1 MDEFEM
7 TLALQ
12 FTPQTAFSMLGALVG
27 SLISADVKRY
37 GWRLTILFTIVAS
50 VVGGA
55 MSEYLVHEKNIVQI
69 WVLFTM
75 NVPTGMMVGT
85 TLDVVRIASPRMIEK
100 LVNTVGDNTVNI
112 VSNAVKNKLE
122 SVTGGVVSSKE
133 STDTPTNDNN
143 LSVDNTENSD
153 IINKR

>member
-69 WVLFTM
+69 WVLFAL
-75 NVPTGMMVGT
+75 NVPTGMVVGT

-122 SVTGGVVSSKE
+122 TVTGGVPV
-133 STDTPTNDNN
+133 DTSTNDNN
-143 LSVDNTENSD
+143 LSVDNTENSN
-153 IINKR
+153 IINKG

>member
-12 FTPQTAFSMLGALVG
+12 FTPQTVFSMLGALVG

-55 MSEYLVHEKNIVQI
+55 MSEYLVNEKI
-69 WVLFTM
+69 WALFAL
-75 NVPTGMMVGT
+75 NVPTGMVVGT
-85 TLDVVRIASPRMIEK
+85 TLDVIRIASPRMIEK
-100 LVNTVGDNTVNI
+100 LVTTVGDNTVNI
-112 VSNAVKNKLE
+112 VSSAVKNKLE
-122 SVTGGVVSSKE
+122 SVTGVVS
-133 STDTPTNDNN
+133 DTPTQDNN

-153 IINKR
+153 IINKRYNKG

>member
-12 FTPQTAFSMLGALVG
+12 FTPQTVFSMLGALVG

-69 WVLFTM
+69 WVLFAL
-75 NVPTGMMVGT
+75 NVPTGMVVGT
-85 TLDVVRIASPRMIEK
+85 TLDVIRIASPRMIEK
-100 LVNTVGDNTVNI
+100 LVTTVGDNTVNI
-112 VSNAVKNKLE
+112 VSSAVKNKLE
-122 SVTGGVVSSKE
+122 TVTGGV
-133 STDTPTNDNN
+133 STGTSTQDNN
-143 LSVDNTENSD
+143 LSIDNTENSD

>member
-12 FTPQTAFSMLGALVG
+12 FTPQTVFSMLGALVG

-37 GWRLTILFTIVAS
+37 GWRLTILFTIVAA

-69 WVLFTM
+69 WVLFAL
-75 NVPTGMMVGT
+75 NVPTGMVVGT

-122 SVTGGVVSSKE
+122 IVTGGVS
-133 STDTPTNDNN
+133 PNDYTKDNK
-143 LSVDNTENSD
+143 LSVNNTENSN
-153 IINKR
+153 IINKG

>member
-12 FTPQTAFSMLGALVG
+12 FTPQTVFSMLGALVG

-50 VVGGA
+50 GVGGA
-55 MSEYLVHEKNIVQI
+55 MSEYLVNEKI
-69 WVLFTM
+69 WVLFVL
-75 NVPTGMMVGT
+75 NVPTGMVVGT

-112 VSNAVKNKLE
+112 VSSAVKNKLE
-122 SVTGGVVSSKE
+122 SVTGGVSI
-133 STDTPTNDNN
+133 DTSAQGNN

>member
-12 FTPQTAFSMLGALVG
+12 STPQTVFSMLGALVG

-55 MSEYLVHEKNIVQI
+55 MSEYLAHEKNI
-69 WVLFTM
+69 WVLFAL
-75 NVPTGMMVGT
+75 NVPTGMVVGT
-85 TLDVVRIASPRMIEK
+85 ILDVIRIASPRMIEK
-100 LVNTVGDNTVNI
+100 LINTVGDNTVNI
-112 VSNAVKNKLE
+112 VSSAVKNKLE
-122 SVTGGVVSSKE
+122 SVTGGVSSNE
-133 STDTPTNDNN
+133 STDTHTQDNN

-153 IINKR
+153 IINKS

>member
-1 MDEFEM
+1 MDEFGM

-37 GWRLTILFTIVAS
+37 GWRLTILFTIVAA

-55 MSEYLVHEKNIVQI
+55 MSEYLVNEKNIAQI
-69 WVLFTM
+69 WVLFAL
-75 NVPTGMMVGT
+75 NVPTGMVVGT
-85 TLDVVRIASPRMIEK
+85 TLDVIRIASPRMIEK
-100 LVNTVGDNTVNI
+100 LINTVGDNTVNI

-122 SVTGGVVSSKE
+122 GVTGGVAVDT
-133 STDTPTNDNN
+133 STQDNN
-143 LSVDNTENSD
+143 LSVDNKENTD
-153 IINKR
+153 ITNRG

>member
-12 FTPQTAFSMLGALVG
+12 FTPQTVFSMLGALVG

-50 VVGGA
+50 VSGGA

>member
-1 MDEFEM
+1 MDEFEIA
-7 TLALQ
+7 LALQ
-12 FTPQTAFSMLGALVG
+12 STPQTVFSMLGALVG

-50 VVGGA
+50 VSGGA

-69 WVLFTM
+69 WVLFAL
-75 NVPTGMMVGT
+75 NVPTGMVVGT
-85 TLDVVRIASPRMIEK
+85 TLDVIRIASPRMIEK

-112 VSNAVKNKLE
+112 VSSAVKNKLE
-122 SVTGGVVSSKE
+122 SVTGGVAVDT
-133 STDTPTNDNN
+133 STQDNN

>member
-12 FTPQTAFSMLGALVG
+12 FTPQTVFSMLGALVG

-69 WVLFTM
+69 WVLFAL
-75 NVPTGMMVGT
+75 NVPTGMVVGT

-122 SVTGGVVSSKE
+122 TVTGGVSSKE
-133 STDTPTNDNN
+133 STDTSTQDNN
-143 LSVDNTENSD
+143 LNVNNTKNNN
-153 IINKR
+153 IINKG

>member
-1 MDEFEM
+1 MDEFGM

-37 GWRLTILFTIVAS
+37 GWRLTILFTIVAA

-55 MSEYLVHEKNIVQI
+55 MSEYLVNEKNIVQI
-69 WVLFTM
+69 WALFAL
-75 NVPTGMMVGT
+75 NVPTGMVVGT

-112 VSNAVKNKLE
+112 VSSAVKNKLE
-122 SVTGGVVSSKE
+122 SVTGGVSVDT
-133 STDTPTNDNN
+133 STQDNN
-143 LSVDNTENSD
+143 LSVDNTENSG
-153 IINKR
+153 IINKG

>member
-12 FTPQTAFSMLGALVG
+12 FTPQTVFSMLGALVG

-69 WVLFTM
+69 WVLFAL
-75 NVPTGMMVGT
+75 NVPTGMVVGT

-100 LVNTVGDNTVNI
+100 LINTVGDSTVNI

-122 SVTGGVVSSKE
+122 IVTGGVSVDT
-133 STDTPTNDNN
+133 STQDNN
-143 LSVDNTENSD
+143 LSVDNTENSN
-153 IINKR
+153 IINKG

>member
-12 FTPQTAFSMLGALVG
+12 FTPQTVFSMLGALVG

-69 WVLFTM
+69 WVLFAL

-122 SVTGGVVSSKE
+122 SVTGGVNHTGGV
-133 STDTPTNDNN
+133 
-143 LSVDNTENSD
+143 SVDTSANNKENSD
-153 IINKR
+153 IINKG

>member
-69 WVLFTM
+69 WVLFAL

-122 SVTGGVVSSKE
+122 SVTGGVSVDT
-133 STDTPTNDNN
+133 STQDNN

>member
-12 FTPQTAFSMLGALVG
+12 FTPQTVFSMLGALVG

-55 MSEYLVHEKNIVQI
+55 MSEYLVHEKI
-69 WVLFTM
+69 WALFAL
-75 NVPTGMMVGT
+75 NVPTGMVVGT
-85 TLDVVRIASPRMIEK
+85 TLDVIRIASPRMIEK
-100 LVNTVGDNTVNI
+100 LVTTVGDNTVNI
-112 VSNAVKNKLE
+112 VSSAVKNKLE
-122 SVTGGVVSSKE
+122 SVTGGVAV
-133 STDTPTNDNN
+133 DTPTQDNN

-153 IINKR
+153 IINKS

>member
-12 FTPQTAFSMLGALVG
+12 FTPQTVFSMLGALVG

-55 MSEYLVHEKNIVQI
+55 MSEYLVNEKI
-69 WVLFTM
+69 WALFAL
-75 NVPTGMMVGT
+75 NVPTGMVVGT
-85 TLDVVRIASPRMIEK
+85 TLDVIRIASPRMIEK
-100 LVNTVGDNTVNI
+100 LVTTVGDNTVNI
-112 VSNAVKNKLE
+112 VSSAVKNKLE
-122 SVTGGVVSSKE
+122 TVTGGVAV
-133 STDTPTNDNN
+133 DTPTQDNK
-143 LSVDNTENSD
+143 LSVDNIENSNV
-153 IINKR
+153 INKG

>member
-1 MDEFEM
+1 M

-12 FTPQTAFSMLGALVG
+12 FTPQTVFSMLGALVG

-69 WVLFTM
+69 WMLFAL
-75 NVPTGMMVGT
+75 NVPAGMVVGT

-112 VSNAVKNKLE
+112 VSSAVKNKLE
-122 SVTGGVVSSKE
+122 SVTGVVSDT
-133 STDTPTNDNN
+133 STQDNK
-143 LSVDNTENSD
+143 LSVNNTENSD
-153 IINKR
+153 IINKV

>member
-12 FTPQTAFSMLGALVG
+12 FTPQTVFSMLGALVG

-55 MSEYLVHEKNIVQI
+55 MSEYLVNEKI
-69 WVLFTM
+69 WALFAL
-75 NVPTGMMVGT
+75 NVPTGMVVGT
-85 TLDVVRIASPRMIEK
+85 TLDVIRIASPRMIEK

-112 VSNAVKNKLE
+112 VSSAVKNKLE
-122 SVTGGVVSSKE
+122 SVTGGVSSNK
-133 STDTPTNDNN
+133 STDTPTQDNN
-143 LSVDNTENSD
+143 LSVDNTENNS
-153 IINKR
+153 N

>member
-1 MDEFEM
+1 MDEFGM

-37 GWRLTILFTIVAS
+37 GWRLTILFTIVAA

-55 MSEYLVHEKNIVQI
+55 MSEYLVNEKNIVQI
-69 WVLFTM
+69 WVLFAL
-75 NVPTGMMVGT
+75 NVPTGMVVGT
-85 TLDVVRIASPRMIEK
+85 TLDVIRIASPRMIEK
-100 LVNTVGDNTVNI
+100 LINTVGDSTVNI
-112 VSNAVKNKLE
+112 VSSAVKNKLE
-122 SVTGGVVSSKE
+122 GVTGGVAVDT
-133 STDTPTNDNN
+133 STQDNN

-153 IINKR
+153 IINKG